1 MTFLGNRIN
10 EENPRKMPIFLEKIG
25 GVVYYVICVFMF
37 IFKDRKVYFLTLTV
51 KGRTNALL

>member
-25 GVVYYVICVFMF
+25 GWYTM
-37 IFKDRKVYFLTLTV
+37 
-51 KGRTNALL
+51 